1 MDIAHLHFGHITGR
15 VPNLEKC
22 RYWFLDE
29 AISSA
34 AYPAAFRVET
44 CGDLQRPD
52 REIAVTMSKV
62 QV

>member
-1 MDIAHLHFGHITGR
+1 MRYTQRQI
-15 VPNLEKC
+15 KKY
-22 RYWFLDE
+22 RYWFFDE

-34 AYPAAFRVET
+34 VYPAAFCVET

>member
-1 MDIAHLHFGHITGR
+1 MRYTQRQIK
-15 VPNLEKC
+15 KC
-22 RYWFLDE
+22 RYWFLYE

-52 REIAVTMSKV
+52 REIAMTMSKV